1 MNNSFNIERTLN
13 AKYQNEINISIVFN
27 YLREKGPISRSKM
40 SRALGLS
47 APAVSRA
54 INSLEKDGYIL
65 EVGQQKT
72 SVGRRPTLL
81 KINNEG
87 YVIGVDLG
95 KRNIKI
101 ALANFYGEFI
111 NCSIFK

>member
-1 MNNSFNIERTLN
+1 LS

-65 EVGQQKT
+65 EVVNKN
-72 SVGRRPTLL
+72 
-81 KINNEG
+81 KCW
-87 YVIGVDLG
+87 
-95 KRNIKI
+95 KKANIVK
-101 ALANFYGEFI
+101 NQ
-111 NCSIFK
+111 

>member
-1 MNNSFNIERTLN
+1 MNNSFNIERTLS

-65 EVGQQKT
+65 EVGQQKQ
-72 SVGRRPTLL
+72 VLE
-81 KINNEG
+81 EG
-87 YVIGVDLG
+87 
-95 KRNIKI
+95 
-101 ALANFYGEFI
+101 
-111 NCSIFK
+111 